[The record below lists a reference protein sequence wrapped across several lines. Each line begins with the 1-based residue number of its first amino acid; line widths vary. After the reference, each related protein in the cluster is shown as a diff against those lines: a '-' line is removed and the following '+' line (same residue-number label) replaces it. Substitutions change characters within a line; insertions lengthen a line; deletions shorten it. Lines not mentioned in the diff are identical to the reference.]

1 MEYTFRQIKAALDS
15 EDPEG
20 LLAMGAPHDEYYS
33 EASLIE
39 GRIAKVHTDEISA
52 DRIAD
57 IVAEVWNSQ
66 FGPFDEEDL
75 NKRRQAFSSVAR
87 RILT

>member
-20 LLAMGAPHDEYYS
+20 LLAMGAPHNEYYS

-39 GRIAKVHTDEISA
+39 G
-52 DRIAD
+52 
-57 IVAEVWNSQ
+57 
-66 FGPFDEEDL
+66 GG
-75 NKRRQAFSSVAR
+75 
-87 RILT
+87 

>member
-1 MEYTFRQIKAALDS
+1 MAYTFRPIKAALDS

-20 LLAMGAPHDEYYS
+20 LLAVGAPGDEYES

-39 GRIAKVHTDEISA
+39 GRIAKVAA
-52 DRIAD
+52 DKVNVDQIAD

-66 FGPFDEEDL
+66 FGPFDAENL
-75 NKRRQAFSSVAR
+75 NKRRQVFSSVAR
-87 RILT
+87 KIVT

>member
-1 MEYTFRQIKAALDS
+1 VGYTFGQIKAALDS
-15 EDPEG
+15 EDPAG
-20 LLAMGAPHDEYYS
+20 LLAMGAPADEYAS

-39 GRIAKVHTDEISA
+39 GRIAKVAVDKVNV
-52 DRIAD
+52 DQIAD

-66 FGPFDEEDL
+66 FGPFDAEDL

-87 RILT
+87 KIVT